1 MNPSVHALFA
11 TNHFELVWLSTAND
25 YEFSESAR
33 RERYALASLFILAQK
48 ASHGLSRTT
57 GFQKNLKIVCVQLVR
72 SDVHRIQEQ
81 RDYYY
86 CDKDQQN

>member
-11 TNHFELVWLSTAND
+11 TKHFELVWLSTAND

-48 ASHGLSRTT
+48 GRVMGSVGQLAFRI
-57 GFQKNLKIVCVQLVR
+57 IVCVQLVR
-72 SDVHRIQEQ
+72 SHVHCIQEQ
-81 RDYYY
+81 RDY